1 MKILVTNDDGVAA
14 PGIAALASAL
24 APLGEVTVVA
34 PATEMSATSHAL
46 TLTRP
51 LRVTAVS
58 KGIYSVDGT
67 PTDCVYLALYEI
79 LGREV
84 DLVVSGINWGIN
96 LGDDITYS
104 GTVAAAL
111 EGTLLGC
118 PSFAV
123 SLERSKPMVYDRAAI
138 FAATIARRVL
148 DEGLPP
154 DVYLNV
160 NVPAR
165 AITGVTL
172 ARQGKRIYHDGVSS
186 EPGGDGETLYRIGG
200 YPEWDLQP
208 GTDIASFRA
217 GNITIT
223 PLRVD
228 QTDDAA
234 LGSLVAS
241 ASWRFD
247 VPPGETPVVEDV
259 RPVRGRRR

>member
-14 PGIAALASAL
+14 PGIQALASAL
-24 APLGEVTVVA
+24 GSLGEVTIVA
-34 PATEMSATSHAL
+34 PASEMSATSHAL

-51 LRVTAVS
+51 LRVTSVS
-58 KGIYSVDGT
+58 EGVYAVDGT
-67 PTDCVYLALYEI
+67 PTDCVYLAIYQI
-79 LGREV
+79 LGRDV

-123 SLERSKPMVYDRAAI
+123 SLERSRPMIYDRAAA
-138 FAATIARRVL
+138 FAATVARRIL
-148 DEGLPP
+148 DVGLPS

-165 AITGVTL
+165 SIVGVEM
-172 ARQGKRIYHDGVSS
+172 ARQGKRIYHEGVSA
-186 EPGGDGETLYRIGG
+186 EPGEGGETLYRIGG

-208 GTDIASFRA
+208 GSDIAAFRA

-234 LGSLVAS
+234 LASLAP
-241 ASWRFD
+241 WRFD
-247 VPPGETPVVEDV
+247 VPEGETPVVEEV
-259 RPVRGRRR
+259 RPVKGRRR